1 MVNALGQKSVNYGP
15 QAKHGPPFVF
25 VNKVLLEYSYAHLS
39 GESNGNP
46 LQYSFLENSIDTF
59 PTCAQTATTLTMYKK
74 APGTRAMLNS
84 LFNVCGWTL

>member
-46 LQYSFLENSIDTF
+46 LQYSFLENSIDRGDW
-59 PTCAQTATTLTMYKK
+59 PTTVHGFAKSQTRL
-74 APGTRAMLNS
+74 S
-84 LFNVCGWTL
+84 D

>member
-46 LQYSFLENSIDTF
+46 LQYSFLENSIDREAWQGIVHGVTKSRIG
-59 PTCAQTATTLTMYKK
+59 L
-74 APGTRAMLNS
+74 S
-84 LFNVCGWTL
+84 D